1 MLLLIKL
8 ESNLAILKTNKISK
22 NNENIHNDNNVA
34 VGGVR
39 GRIARE
45 NYILPH
51 MWLVVTYC
59 CCYGGQ
65 AHGSISL

>member
-51 MWLVVTYC
+51 M
-59 CCYGGQ
+59 
-65 AHGSISL
+65 